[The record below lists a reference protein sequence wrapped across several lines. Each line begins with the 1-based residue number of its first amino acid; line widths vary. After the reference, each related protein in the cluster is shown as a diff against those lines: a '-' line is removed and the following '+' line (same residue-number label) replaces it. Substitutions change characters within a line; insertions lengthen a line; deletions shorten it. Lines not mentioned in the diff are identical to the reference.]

1 MDKLSRH
8 ACCFSSLVLAPLQV
22 ARAPR
27 LVGSVSRC
35 RLPVLPRLGLGTL
48 LGRLCLASAWFG
60 FGLGLGLGFGFE
72 PCCVDLKALETK
84 LSRIMKAHEPSV
96 SIAWVGLGLG

>member
-1 MDKLSRH
+1 MTNKACNAVHGQMMDTLSRH
-8 ACCFSSLVLAPLQV
+8 SCCFSSLVLAPLQV

-35 RLPVLPRLGLGTL
+35 RLLVLPRLGLGTL

-60 FGLGLGLGFGFE
+60 FGLGLGLGFGFGFGF
-72 PCCVDLKALETK
+72 
-84 LSRIMKAHEPSV
+84 
-96 SIAWVGLGLG
+96 GLGFRLGFGLGIG

>member
-1 MDKLSRH
+1 MRSMGANTVMDKLSRY
-8 ACCFSSLVLAPLQV
+8 ACCFSSLILAPLQV

-35 RLPVLPRLGLGTL
+35 RLPVLPRLGLAL

-60 FGLGLGLGFGFE
+60 FGFGFGFGLGLGLG
-72 PCCVDLKALETK
+72 
-84 LSRIMKAHEPSV
+84 
-96 SIAWVGLGLG
+96 LGLGSPRTA

>member
-8 ACCFSSLVLAPLQV
+8 SCCFSSLVLAPLRV

-27 LVGSVSRC
+27 VVGSVCRY
-35 RLPVLPRLGLGTL
+35 RLPVLPRLGLGAL

-60 FGLGLGLGFGFE
+60 LGFGLGLGFGF
-72 PCCVDLKALETK
+72 
-84 LSRIMKAHEPSV
+84 
-96 SIAWVGLGLG
+96 GG